1 MELQTYLCFFAP
13 VAVAIIII
21 WLSRYLSHCEPDNAV
36 EAKLNDAERLNEES
50 GIEAYRIRET
60 ARESKTTVDR
70 IRERESEA
78 RKSVEL
84 AESAVR
90 EAHQDN
96 RRAETII
103 DDCFQILAE
112 AEKKR

>member
-1 MELQTYLCFFAP
+1 MEIPAYICFFAP
-13 VAVAIIII
+13 VAVAVLVV
-21 WLSRYLSHCEPDNAV
+21 WLSRYLSDRNTDDAV
-36 EAKLNDAERLNEES
+36 KTKLDDAERLSEES

-78 RKSVEL
+78 GKSVEL

-90 EAHQDN
+90 EAHKDN
-96 RRAETII
+96 RRAEQII
-103 DDCFQILAE
+103 EESLAILE
-112 AEKKR
+112 SAEKKK